1 MDKNIQLDQSL
12 LWKQTASS
20 KENACAESRQCRSIG
35 NASRMAASMSDVR
48 KTRVAVVTGA
58 AVGIGAATALR
69 PSQAGFACVLVDRV
83 ADVGRVAA
91 EIANSTGT
99 ATYPNVVD
107 VADEQQNIALV
118 RSVEEQLGRI
128 DVLVNN
134 AGVHPKRAGGK
145 YPIEE
150 IETAQW
156 NHVLAVNLT
165 APFQL
170 CRAVLP
176 GMRYR
181 GWGRIINVA
190 SAGGR
195 TVSPVVSAH
204 YAASKAGL
212 IGFTR
217 TLALEAAPHG
227 ITANCVS
234 PGPVRTAMSG
244 ASSEEAIAAFTA
256 TIPMKRYGDPSEVAN
271 AIAFLASDEAA
282 FITGAILD
290 VTGGRFM
297 P

>member
-1 MDKNIQLDQSL
+1 MEPMS
-12 LWKQTASS
+12 ASTGHMN
-20 KENACAESRQCRSIG
+20 EF
-35 NASRMAASMSDVR
+35 
-48 KTRVAVVTGA
+48 RVAIVTGA
-58 AVGIGAATALR
+58 AVGIGAATARRLG
-69 PSQAGFACVLVDRV
+69 QAGFVCVLVDRDAAVEAV
-83 ADVGRVAA
+83 ASQIARDVGRAA
-91 EIANSTGT
+91 VS
-99 ATYPNVVD
+99 YVVD
-107 VADEQQNIALV
+107 ISDERQTIALV
-118 RSVEEQLGRI
+118 EAVEARLGRI
-128 DVLVNN
+128 DALVNN

-145 YPIEE
+145 YSIEE

-156 NHVLAVNLT
+156 NQVLAVNLT

-170 CRAVLP
+170 TRAVLP
-176 GMRYR
+176 GMRRR

-190 SAGGR
+190 SAGAR
-195 TVSPVVSAH
+195 TASPVVSAH

-217 TLALEAAPHG
+217 TLADEAAPHG

-234 PGPVRTAMSG
+234 PGPVHTAMSG
-244 ASSEEAIAAFTA
+244 ASSAEAIAALAA

-271 AIAFLASDEAA
+271 AIAFLASEEAS